1 MWGSP
6 HFHGMNGQYK
16 NMGRNWS
23 SAIITNGRG
32 PPTYLSIATSGNN
45 RQIFPALH
53 HCSSLVRRFARL
65 LGHGHILEEE
75 RGQDGSSAEDEDRY
89 KAMLDGYS
97 KGEPERLEHLVEQ
110 VLRLLHSLHGHLLS
124 NHIVL
129 WTRWNLCHRAL
140 RREALRCAYHRRTV
154 GWIHEHLRAGRE
166 LQSCGREPV
175 RNGSRQ
181 TAGDIASQGVV
192 HDGANDGHAQD

>member
-16 NMGRNWS
+16 NTGRNRS

-32 PPTYLSIATSGNN
+32 PATYLSIPSSGNN

-53 HCSSLVRRFARL
+53 HYSSLVRRFARL
-65 LGHGHILEEE
+65 LCHGHILEEE
-75 RGQDGSSAEDEDRY
+75 RGHDSSSAENKHRY
-89 KAMLDGYS
+89 KAMLDGDS

-110 VLRLLHSLHGHLLS
+110 VLRLLHSLQGHLLS

-129 WTRWNLCHRAL
+129 RARWNLCHRSL

-154 GWIHEHLRAGRE
+154 GWIHERL
-166 LQSCGREPV
+166 
-175 RNGSRQ
+175 
-181 TAGDIASQGVV
+181 
-192 HDGANDGHAQD
+192 